1 MKLSKMGKKII
12 SVTMAAAFVLTSF
25 AVPWVKNA
33 KAADLEPTVKLL
45 GATLRVEGNES
56 GTQSVRVGI
65 RVDNAQNASECGI
78 IVTNKANGKTITVS
92 TENGNKNM
100 YLIDTTENYVVYT
113 VVIKDIPVNTDYADM
128 EFTFQGIAKPIEDA
142 NPVYSDIS
150 SGKSLN
156 NVLASIAEKS
166 NQTLKFDTDGSILSL
181 VKSLNMDA
189 REDFKNESGCFVAG
203 RDNEFVDYCTY
214 DEINKCYV
222 IDYTDEA
229 LNEKFSD
236 GGFKGI
242 GFKSPSKGEY
252 IYRITVKADD
262 TTYIRLIPHWNG
274 FTGDCSKA
282 GTIVAENEWQTKD
295 MKIDSDGG
303 TYCFG
308 TGDNSTVWQ
317 GEKGCAGKYYIG
329 ALDVY
334 KVFTD
339 ADVPEV
345 AVPAAGWNADHT
357 EYSIKLD
364 ENTVK
369 PNGKCSAVKNDN
381 GSYTIA
387 SAAGEGY
394 EIGFSFP
401 EEIWSEYDFRQM
413 KIKYRNASGF
423 TGGRVN
429 KYGQLSPWWNA
440 GEDNGNDGNIPDGSG
455 EKIFSVKDEKVVDG
469 KYFSAFRIYSVPAAA
484 TVTIESITLTGLTEH
499 APVTPTPEPTQRPEP
514 PAADEPE
521 GEGWTQ
527 IDLSGISAKS
537 DASTGSFTDSGSLV
551 LKGANYI
558 EVPLG
563 KDYTST
569 ELVEVYITGVSYDE
583 QQETRIWLGG
593 RDNERITEVIKIYP
607 GGGNAFNE
615 KLTFTPKSD
624 GPEKDTY
631 NEITIVE
638 DGKKLRDLEI
648 TSIWFR
654 EASQTDVNS

>member
-12 SVTMAAAFVLTSF
+12 AVTMAAAFVLTSF
-25 AVPWVKNA
+25 AVPRVKNA
-33 KAADLEPTVKLL
+33 KAADTMPSVKLL
-45 GATLRVEGNES
+45 GTTLRVEGNES

-78 IVTNKANGKTITVS
+78 IVTNTANNKKITVS

-128 EFTFQGIAKPIEDA
+128 EFTFQGFAKPIEDA
-142 NPVYSDIS
+142 NLVYSDIS

-166 NQTLKFDTDGSILSL
+166 NQTLNFASDGSILSL
-181 VKSLNMDA
+181 VKSLNMDV
-189 REDFKNESGCFVAG
+189 REDFKNESGCFVVG
-203 RDNEFVDYCTY
+203 RDNEFADYCTY
-214 DEINKCYV
+214 DATNKCYV
-222 IDYTDEA
+222 IDYN
-229 LNEKFSD
+229 NETFSE

-252 IYRITVKADD
+252 VYRITVKADD

-274 FTGDCSKA
+274 FTGDCSGA
-282 GTIVAENEWQTKD
+282 GTIVANNEWQTKD
-295 MKIDSDGG
+295 MKINSDGG

-308 TGDNSTVWQ
+308 TGNNSTVWQ
-317 GEKGCAGKYYIG
+317 GEAGCAGKYYIG
-329 ALDVY
+329 ELDVY

-345 AVPAAGWNADHT
+345 AAPAAGWNADHT

-364 ENTVK
+364 ESTVK
-369 PNGKCSAVKNDN
+369 PNDKCRAVKNDN
-381 GSYTIA
+381 GSYTIT

-429 KYGQLSPWWNA
+429 KYGQLNPWWNS

-455 EKIFSVKDEKVVDG
+455 EKTFSVKNEKVVDG

-484 TVTIESITLTGLTEH
+484 AVTIESITLTGLTEH
-499 APVTPTPEPTQRPEP
+499 ATATPTPQPTQRPEP
-514 PAADEPE
+514 PAANAPE

-551 LKGANYI
+551 LRGANYI

-583 QQETRIWLGG
+583 KQETRIWLGG
-593 RDNERITEVIKIYP
+593 RNNERATEVIKIYP
-607 GGGNAFNE
+607 GGGNAFSE